1 MASLSPPGSNEPST
15 PPRDGGG
22 PSLWARGLRGVVSA
36 FSNAAWGQSD
46 EAAACD
52 TNKDDEINDN
62 DSNQGDPVVVNNLC
76 LGMCVWYIFVDVAL
90 T

>member
-1 MASLSPPGSNEPST
+1 MRRGLMGVASL
-15 PPRDGGG
+15 
-22 PSLWARGLRGVVSA
+22 L
-36 FSNAAWGQSD
+36 SNAAWGQSD
-46 EAAACD
+46 EADACD